1 MQAIRRV
8 LIVGANNE
16 QVASAIGMAVQQG
29 ATLRHV
35 ATPETAV
42 EELCAGRG
50 ADLLL
55 VDVALDIAR
64 LIGVLGTERICVP
77 VVAMVSAPM
86 PAPQSPRPRPA
97 PGSSCRCRRNRR

>member
-1 MQAIRRV
+1 MRV

-16 QVASAIGMAVQQG
+16 QVASAIGIAVRQG

-42 EELCAGRG
+42 QELCAGRG

-64 LIGVLGTERICVP
+64 LIGALATERICVP
-77 VVAMVSAPM
+77 VFAYGVGTM
-86 PAPQSPRPRPA
+86 PAQGSPRSRPA
-97 PGSSCRCRRNRR
+97 PGNSCRCRRNRP